1 MPRLWSYLFI
11 FTTIFTLSQTA
22 RGAGMGDAIVLFAF
36 GDSLTAGYGLPGP
49 QAFPVKLQAAL
60 RAKGINVEVV
70 NAGVSGDTSGE
81 GLARLD
87 WSLPAGADAAIVEFG
102 ANDAFRGV
110 PVATM
115 RANLSGIVE
124 RLQSRHIEVMLAGM
138 LAPRNMGAAY
148 TDAFDATFGEIAGKY
163 DCILYPFYLDGVAL
177 DRSLNQP
184 DQIHPNAAGVD
195 VIVARILPAVEQLID
210 RVRKVRAAADS
221 HSAP

>member
-1 MPRLWSYLFI
+1 
-11 FTTIFTLSQTA
+11 
-22 RGAGMGDAIVLFAF
+22 MGDAIVLFAF